1 MNTGESL
8 GLVLNDG
15 HGLLLKAEGDLSY
28 TARHQKNGF
37 FTSIAEKAIDLGQPA
52 DDDDGGDNS
61 DTDRNASSSAVQSVP
76 LVRLETNRRALVLAK
91 FEFEGRERTLVV
103 SKASQAVTTALE

>member
-52 DDDDGGDNS
+52 DDGDDG
-61 DTDRNASSSAVQSVP
+61 DTDRNASRSAVQSVP
-76 LVRLETNRRALVLAK
+76 LVRLETNRRAVVLAK